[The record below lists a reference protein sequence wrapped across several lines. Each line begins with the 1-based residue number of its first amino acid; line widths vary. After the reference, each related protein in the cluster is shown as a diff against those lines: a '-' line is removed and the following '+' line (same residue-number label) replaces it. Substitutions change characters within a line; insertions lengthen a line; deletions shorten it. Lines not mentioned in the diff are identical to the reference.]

1 LGGSESARA
10 KAPGRSGSLQAYLQ
24 VDAKLVWADRLQSGV
39 FILAGAQSNSAEKL
53 PVNSW

>member
-10 KAPGRSGSLQAYLQ
+10 KAPDRSGSLQAYLQ
-24 VDAKLVWADRLQSGV
+24 VDAKLVWADRLQPGV

-53 PVNSW
+53 PVYSW